1 MIACL
6 IWKCYWWFC
15 NFGQNEIRR
24 SKVTSMDKKAEAYT
38 ATACHRVI
46 SSFQIVFYLVPL
58 VSLIYFSAA
67 RNCYALKYDT
77 I

>member
-1 MIACL
+1 
-6 IWKCYWWFC
+6 
-15 NFGQNEIRR
+15 
-24 SKVTSMDKKAEAYT
+24 MDKKAEAYT